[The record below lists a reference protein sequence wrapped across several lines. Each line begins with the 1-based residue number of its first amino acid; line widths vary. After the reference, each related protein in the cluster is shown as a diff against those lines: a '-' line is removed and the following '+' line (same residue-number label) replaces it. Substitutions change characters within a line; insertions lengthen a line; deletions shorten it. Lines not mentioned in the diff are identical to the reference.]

1 MNMIYTMSREYW
13 KAKYH
18 ITLLTPRK
26 GMHDPIFL
34 IVLFLIYIQEVDIL
48 GNSFVLCKF
57 G

>member
-1 MNMIYTMSREYW
+1 MIYTMSREYW

-18 ITLLTPRK
+18 ITPLTPRK
-26 GMHDPIFL
+26 GMHDPMFL

-48 GNSFVLCKF
+48 GNSFVLYKF